1 MKLPY
6 GSNLPLAAHRGRT
19 RDEALRELRTAMT
32 LLVGHDE
39 RQSIECEH
47 VRAVKVEALEVAP

>member
-1 MKLPY
+1 MKLPF
-6 GSNLPLAAHRGRT
+6 GSNVPLAARPGLT

-47 VRAVKVEALEVAP
+47 VKSVKVEALEVAS